1 MGEPEVVVAAG
12 EHPGDEGAALAL
24 ELAAAGGVQDDPGIP
39 LGQQFPQ
46 PGVRRTQPSRIT
58 GHIGYIG
65 HRPHFTTA
73 GPP

>member
-1 MGEPEVVVAAG
+1 M
-12 EHPGDEGAALAL
+12 LASDL
-24 ELAAAGGVQDDPGIP
+24 RLKIGYQRPQLRDPRIP